1 MITALS
7 VKIPERRRG
16 LRGWTERLRGDRVK
30 VETKEARGV
39 TLRHVIYTSYSG
51 ELRLEKTIDAV
62 GCDRGSILCSERL
75 IFPRASGY
83 RRFSSTAFSARLC
96 VNFALDV
103 LSRCQ
108 NAAAL
113 RIGIY
118 DPAAVCADLLFPA
131 LERCNDVAVVTGA
144 AAPYLCEA
152 ERAMEEMGAAALITK
167 SRSALGNRDL
177 IIAPQHVVEQVCV
190 DDAVLLTAAK
200 PDGNPGGTQLYRYR
214 FRMPNGFAQMKP
226 RELSEEYFCSA
237 LYTLGAQYALG
248 SIVPL
253 SAGGNRAEYT
263 AGQLAKWLDKR
274 KQKEYNN

>member
-16 LRGWTERLRGDRVK
+16 VRGWAQRLRGDRVE
-30 VETKEARGV
+30 VQTKEARGV
-39 TLRHVIYTSYSG
+39 TLRHVVYTSYSG
-51 ELRLEKTIDAV
+51 ELRLEKTFRAV
-62 GCDRGSILCSERL
+62 GSGCGSLLCSERL

-96 VNFALDV
+96 ANFALAA

-108 NAAAL
+108 SAASL

-118 DPAAVCADLLFPA
+118 DPAAVCADLLYPL
-131 LERCNDVAVVTGA
+131 LERCNDVAVVTAA

-152 ERAMEEMGAAALITK
+152 QRALEEMGAAALVTK
-167 SRSALGNRDL
+167 SRSALEDRDL
-177 IIAPQHVVEQVCV
+177 IIAPQRVEEPLALHE
-190 DDAVLLTAAK
+190 AVLLTAAK
-200 PDGNPGGTQLYRYR
+200 PDRETGGVQLYRYR
-214 FRMPNGFAQMKP
+214 FRMPNGFDQIKP
-226 RELSEEYFCSA
+226 HELSEEYFCSA

-263 AGQLAKWLDKR
+263 PEQLAKWLDKR

>member
-16 LRGWTERLRGDRVK
+16 WRGFADKLRRDRVD
-30 VETKEARGV
+30 VETRISRGV
-39 TLRHVIYTSYSG
+39 TLRHIIYTSYSG

-62 GCDRGSILCSERL
+62 GYNRSRLLCSERL

-83 RRFSSTAFSARLC
+83 RRFSSAAFSMRLC
-96 VNFALDV
+96 MNFALDV

-113 RIGIY
+113 RVAVY
-118 DPAAVCADLLFPA
+118 DPAACCTDSLFPL
-131 LERCNDVAVVTGA
+131 LERCSDVAVVTGCS
-144 AAPYLCEA
+144 APYLCEA
-152 ERAMEEMGAAALITK
+152 QRALEELGAVAMITK
-167 SRSALGNRDL
+167 NPREIQNRDL
-177 IIAPQHVVEQVCV
+177 IIAPQRVVEKLPIE
-190 DDAVLLTAAK
+190 DSVLLTSQK
-200 PDGNPGGTQLYRYR
+200 PAENIPGTQFYRYR

-237 LYTLGAQYALG
+237 LYTLGAQYELG
-248 SIVPL
+248 SIIPQSV
-253 SAGGNRAEYT
+253 GGNRTECT
-263 AGQLAKWLDKR
+263 AAQLAKWLDKR